1 MSVLRRVLPD
11 VKPAALA
18 NILSVPALP
27 PVEYSIV
34 SMASRDEGD
43 ASFDPQRPCILD
55 VFLACIAKALTV
67 QVKVKAAGP
76 HKGVTS
82 MTLSDCLAEQSLIRY
97 LSREF
102 LKVSRPLVKSA

>member
-18 NILSVPALP
+18 TILGVPSLP
-27 PVEYSIV
+27 PEEYSIV
-34 SMASRDEGD
+34 SLASREDGD
-43 ASFDPQRPCILD
+43 RSFDPGRPGILD

-67 QVKVKAAGP
+67 QTKVKAAGP

-82 MTLSDCLAEQSLIRY
+82 VTLAESLTEQSGI
-97 LSREF
+97 E
-102 LKVSRPLVKSA
+102 